1 VEELPFEGSYEDRQ
15 CAKCGKKYKKH
26 KAKIQD
32 LGDEFAKVCDRYTGQ
47 MYHKRR
53 NFKQGQNIGIDI
65 LDSVEMQKQYSWVKT
80 SDEVTK
86 HGKDLGELKDGDAV
100 YVNDGDEDDTH
111 DDDTKPAPAPAPAP
125 APTPA
130 PAPQDLFGF
139 VAPVGAARP
148 VESADSVTSVF
159 KLKPNQELRFEV
171 KADSNG
177 QARRTAAVLVLKQGL
192 AEICGAEL
200 AEGREYAALHAV
212 AAVLSLFSINSS
224 QVRVSRRCIH
234 RRFFV
239 SWVHIVSLRFI
250 SRGGA

>member
-1 VEELPFEGSYEDRQ
+1 MEELPFEGSYEDRQ